1 MKSEI
6 RVHRAPTIA
15 TRIRVP
21 GDKSMS
27 HRAAMLAA
35 LSDGRCVLRNYLPG
49 EDCLG
54 TLRVLGQLGV
64 GIESVSPT
72 EHIVHGVRGKFHA
85 PVGDLDCGNSGTT
98 MRLISGLRPNRFA
111 HA

>member
-54 TLRVLGQLGV
+54 TVRVLGQLGV
-64 GIESVSPT
+64 VFDQKHPGHDRSDFMTSSRGMLVPCVLRSSTAKGSPP
-72 EHIVHGVRGKFHA
+72 RSS
-85 PVGDLDCGNSGTT
+85 PS
-98 MRLISGLRPNRFA
+98 R
-111 HA
+111 